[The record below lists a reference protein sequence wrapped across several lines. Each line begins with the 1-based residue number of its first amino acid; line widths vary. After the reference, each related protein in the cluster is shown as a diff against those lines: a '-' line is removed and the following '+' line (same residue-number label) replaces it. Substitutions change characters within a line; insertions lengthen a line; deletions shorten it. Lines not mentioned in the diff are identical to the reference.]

1 MKGLEQ
7 SIETRC
13 NNKAKSH
20 RSGGILLLKEEGI
33 KMGPDTA
40 SNQKERNSVCPENR
54 DRNGVPTPRE
64 IKRIESTN
72 YFLGWLV
79 E

>member
-1 MKGLEQ
+1 
-7 SIETRC
+7 
-13 NNKAKSH
+13 
-20 RSGGILLLKEEGI
+20 
-33 KMGPDTA
+33 MGPDTA